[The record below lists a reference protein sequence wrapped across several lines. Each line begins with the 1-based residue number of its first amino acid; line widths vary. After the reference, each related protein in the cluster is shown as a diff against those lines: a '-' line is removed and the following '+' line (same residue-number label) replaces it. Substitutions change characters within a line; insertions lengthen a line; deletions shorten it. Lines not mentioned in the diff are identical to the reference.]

1 MEEYLLTA
9 RSVTHA
15 QRMMQI
21 LKQNGYHA
29 AMGRSPVGLSGSGC
43 GYAVS
48 LYRHLG
54 EAATILKKNNML
66 NGKLFKREENGEYTE
81 VRLNDLS

>member
-1 MEEYLLTA
+1 MQYLIMCRSLTYA
-9 RSVTHA
+9 HRS
-15 QRMMQI
+15 
-21 LKQNGYHA
+21 A
-29 AMGRSPVGLSGSGC
+29 ALLERKGISCVVVKAPQGLSGSGC

-81 VRLNDLS
+81 VRLSDLS

>member
-15 QRMMQI
+15 QRMMQV
-21 LKQNGYHA
+21 LAQNGYHA

-43 GYAVS
+43 DGSGLRLCAAYAGPPGGGGGSGIAARSWICTPARVS
-48 LYRHLG
+48 
-54 EAATILKKNNML
+54 AAGAWI
-66 NGKLFKREENGEYTE
+66 
-81 VRLNDLS
+81 